1 MGHPI
6 WGGVH
11 GRWVPGRWDDLM
23 RPATGLI
30 SFVGAGP
37 GAPDLITLRGARRLA
52 TADVVVWASSLV
64 PAAVLEH
71 CGEGVEAHDSA
82 GMTLEDV
89 LAVYEANPDAALV
102 RLHSGDVSLY
112 SALTEQIAWCAEHE
126 RTFEIVPGVGS
137 LAAAAASAGVELTVP
152 GVAQSAVLTRLG
164 GGRTAGSM
172 PAGHRIADFARQ
184 DTTMAIYLSAARPV
198 TLREELLAGYPPQ
211 TPAIVVA
218 KASWPDEAVI
228 TTTVDGLADALTASG
243 IRTAALV
250 LVGPALSSAGRRSRL
265 YDPTYSHGCRRR
277 SVPGSTAGRAIPAD
291 KRRLP

>member
-11 GRWVPGRWDDLM
+11 GRWVPERWDGLM

-37 GAPDLITLRGARRLA
+37 GAADLITLRGAHRLA
-52 TADVVVWASSLV
+52 SADVVVWASSLV

-71 CGEGVEAHDSA
+71 CRDGVGLHDSA

-89 LAVYEANPDAALV
+89 LAVYEAHPDAAIV

-126 RTFEIVPGVGS
+126 RAFEIVPGVGS

-164 GGRTAGSM
+164 GGRTAGLLVGEVGRLG
-172 PAGHRIADFARQ
+172 PAQ
-184 DTTMAIYLSAARPV
+184 
-198 TLREELLAGYPPQ
+198 PP
-211 TPAIVVA
+211 ALVVA
-218 KASWPDEAVI
+218 ATVPDHVMR
-228 TTTVDGLADALTASG
+228 G
-243 IRTAALV
+243 
-250 LVGPALSSAGRRSRL
+250 
-265 YDPTYSHGCRRR
+265 
-277 SVPGSTAGRAIPAD
+277 
-291 KRRLP
+291 

>member
-1 MGHPI
+1 MYS
-6 WGGVH
+6 
-11 GRWVPGRWDDLM
+11 
-23 RPATGLI
+23 ATGLI

-37 GAPDLITLRGARRLA
+37 GAADLITIRGANRLA
-52 TADVVVWASSLV
+52 AADVVVWASSLV
-64 PAAVLEH
+64 PTEVLQH
-71 CGEGVEAHDSA
+71 CRDGVEVHDSA

-89 LAVYEANPDAALV
+89 VTVYAAHPNSRIV
-102 RLHSGDVSLY
+102 RLHSGDISLY
-112 SALTEQIAWCAEHE
+112 SALTEQLSWCREHH

-164 GGRTAGSM
+164 GGRSSASM
-172 PAGHRIADFARQ
+172 PSRESVAGFARHA
-184 DTTMAIYLSAARPV
+184 TTMAIYLSAGRPD

-211 TPAIVVA
+211 TPAVIVA
-218 KASWPDEAVI
+218 KASWPDEIVI
-228 TTTVDGLADALTASG
+228 STTVAELAEALGDSG

-277 SVPGSTAGRAIPAD
+277 SMPGSTAGRPIPPG
-291 KRRLP
+291 KRKVP